1 MKKLRL
7 KGFTLVELIVVMAI
21 VAVLAAVLV
30 PLIIGYLKDSR
41 ISAANQNAQIVYTA
55 TSSWLAKQVSDN
67 DNGDDLKG
75 TYTIGALVAKSDHTS
90 SITFKNVAVT
100 TDDLRSKLGDK
111 FYGGAVFVTTTD
123 GNAVKFA
130 LWEASS
136 IPTGTVQLKSSDQDT
151 FGSTITGCSLG
162 LYRSAEAD
170 RFILVM
176 VIVKEVSASVLPQRL
191 TSLLVNGLLPD

>member
-151 FGSTITGCSLG
+151 FGSTITGCSPL
-162 LYRSAEAD
+162 
-170 RFILVM
+170 
-176 VIVKEVSASVLPQRL
+176 AS
-191 TSLLVNGLLPD
+191 

>member
-30 PLIIGYLKDSR
+30 PALIGYLKDSR
-41 ISAANQNAQIVYTA
+41 ISAANQNAHAVYTA
-55 TSSWLAKQVSDN
+55 TSSWLSKEVANN
-67 DNGDDLKG
+67 DNGNDLKG
-75 TYTIGALVAKSDHTS
+75 TYTIDTLVAKSDHTS
-90 SITFKNVAVT
+90 SITFTNVAVT

-111 FYGGAVFVTTTD
+111 FYGGAVFVTEND

-136 IPTGTVQLKSSDQDT
+136 IPTGTTQLKSSDQDT
-151 FGSTITGCSLG
+151 FGSTITGCAPL
-162 LYRSAEAD
+162 
-170 RFILVM
+170 
-176 VIVKEVSASVLPQRL
+176 AS
-191 TSLLVNGLLPD
+191 

>member
-7 KGFTLVELIVVMAI
+7 KGFTLVELIIVMGI
-21 VAVLAAVLV
+21 IAVLA
-30 PLIIGYLKDSR
+30 IIILPWVVGYLRDSR

-55 TSSWLAKQVSDN
+55 SSGWLAKQVSDN

-75 TYTIGALVAKSDHTS
+75 TYTIDTLVAKSDHTS
-90 SITFKNVAVT
+90 SITFTNVGVT

-111 FYGGAVFVTTTD
+111 FYGGAVFVTETD

-136 IPTGTVQLKSSDQDT
+136 IPTGTVQLKASDQDA
-151 FGSTITGCSLG
+151 FGSKITGCSPL
-162 LYRSAEAD
+162 
-170 RFILVM
+170 
-176 VIVKEVSASVLPQRL
+176 AS
-191 TSLLVNGLLPD
+191 

>member
-7 KGFTLVELIVVMAI
+7 KGFTLVELIVVMTI

-30 PLIIGYLKDSR
+30 PALIGYLKDSR

-55 TSSWLAKQVSDN
+55 SSAWLSKEVANN
-67 DNGDDLKG
+67 DNGNDLKG
-75 TYTIGALVAKSDHTS
+75 TYKTTAVATKSNPTS
-90 SITFKNVAVT
+90 VVEFKNVAVT

-123 GNAVKFA
+123 GNAVRFA

-136 IPTGTVQLKSSDQDT
+136 IPTGTTQLKSSDQDA
-151 FGSTITGCSLG
+151 FGSTITGCSPL
-162 LYRSAEAD
+162 
-170 RFILVM
+170 
-176 VIVKEVSASVLPQRL
+176 AS
-191 TSLLVNGLLPD
+191 

>member
-30 PLIIGYLKDSR
+30 PALIGYLKDSR
-41 ISAANQNAQIVYTA
+41 ISAANQNAHAVYTA

-67 DNGDDLKG
+67 DNGDDIKG
-75 TYTIGALVAKSDHTS
+75 TFTITAVATKANPTASV
-90 SITFKNVAVT
+90 TFKNSGVT

-123 GNAVKFA
+123 GNAVQFA

-136 IPTGTVQLKSSDQDT
+136 IPKGTIQLKSSDQDA
-151 FGSTITGCSLG
+151 FGSTITGCSPL
-162 LYRSAEAD
+162 
-170 RFILVM
+170 
-176 VIVKEVSASVLPQRL
+176 AS
-191 TSLLVNGLLPD
+191 